1 MLFDSWY
8 TDTVE
13 IYRATSTTFA
23 GLDTQIREKVGECR
37 GRIYQSQKNS
47 INTKDTA
54 AEGRSEDKLAVPL
67 GVDIRQ
73 GDELRI
79 IRGGAIGYGGPSER
93 YFAGRPMPYY
103 DPVGGLLTG
112 LEHQE
117 IGLMQREVVP

>member
-13 IYRATSTTFA
+13 IYRATSTTFG
-23 GLDTQIREKVGECR
+23 GLDTQTREKVGECR

-117 IGLMQREVVP
+117 IGLMQREVVT

>member
-1 MLFDSWY
+1 MLFDSWC

-23 GLDTQIREKVGECR
+23 GLDTQTREKVGECR

-117 IGLMQREVVP
+117 IGLMQREVVT

>member
-1 MLFDSWY
+1 MLFDSWC

-13 IYRATSTTFA
+13 IYRVIPTTSG
-23 GLDTQIREKVGECR
+23 GLDTQTREKVGECR

-117 IGLMQREVVP
+117 IGLMQREVVT

>member
-13 IYRATSTTFA
+13 IYRVTSTTFA
-23 GLDTQIREKVGECR
+23 GLDTQTREKVGECR

-73 GDELRI
+73 GDELHI

-117 IGLMQREVVP
+117 IGLMQREVVT